1 MDMLQLWTRASLP
14 RFVLVVAVFSVITLA
29 ASNPIYSAARG
40 RHVPAASRTA
50 TADCSVRAADELVK
64 RLGLSDPS
72 VTNPVYKVLCGAF
85 AGPGSQTMVVSL
97 LGPGSTGM
105 IDWVVFRSLG
115 GEWQFLM
122 KRHQAAVLTAAG
134 SDIREKVWI
143 FRSGDPRCCPSG
155 GTKARIWHW
164 DGTRFVASAW
174 KQVTSGKAPKK
185 DAVVFS
191 PLRYGVTCHMTDD
204 GSFRGSWVYCWI
216 GGKPHPTRH
225 VKLNLDGRFSV
236 AATTAIPLGLGGP
249 VTPYG
254 TRVTVGRFRCL
265 SLRSGMRCTVIRSGK
280 GFLINRDGV
289 RRVGP

>member
-1 MDMLQLWTRASLP
+1 MEMRQLRTRPFRL
-14 RFVLVVAVFSVITLA
+14 RFFLVVAATSLITLA

-164 DGTRFVASAW
+164 DGTRFTASAW
-174 KQVTSGKAPKK
+174 KQVTPGAQTF
-185 DAVVFS
+185 AEFFS
-191 PLRYGVTCHMTDD
+191 PSRNVACDMGDRSGLPAFLVFCRSERRDLTVTLTPNGRLSICRSGCMGNPAKSSPVLAYGKQ
-204 GSFRGSWVYCWI
+204 I
-216 GGKPHPTRH
+216 
-225 VKLNLDGRFSV
+225 
-236 AATTAIPLGLGGP
+236 
-249 VTPYG
+249 
-254 TRVTVGRFRCL
+254 TVGRFRCR
-265 SLRSGMRCTVIRSGK
+265 SQRSGMRCTVIRSGK
-280 GFLINRDGV
+280 GFLINSTSV

>member
-1 MDMLQLWTRASLP
+1 MEMRQLRTRPFRL
-14 RFVLVVAVFSVITLA
+14 RFFLVVAATSLITLA

-164 DGTRFVASAW
+164 NGTRFVAGPWKVTPAPKKHATFYWPGRKLHCEMWDDPADRQSIWCTTVSASRGVRLDLSGKLDVCTGEGAGCLGTVPASSPTLAYG
-174 KQVTSGKAPKK
+174 KQVT
-185 DAVVFS
+185 V
-191 PLRYGVTCHMTDD
+191 R
-204 GSFRGSWVYCWI
+204 
-216 GGKPHPTRH
+216 
-225 VKLNLDGRFSV
+225 
-236 AATTAIPLGLGGP
+236 
-249 VTPYG
+249 
-254 TRVTVGRFRCL
+254 RFRCF
-265 SLRSGMRCTVIRSGK
+265 SQRAGVKCIVIRSGK
-280 GFLINRDGV
+280 GFLFNGTSV
-289 RRVGP
+289 KRVGP